1 MFKREGS
8 FVENAV
14 VFHNYRQQC
23 HDGFQDHELQCPT
36 VTDLQKDPIDRPW
49 FAHAIEGK
57 HVVDCLMV
65 LVHVCQNSIHSG
77 GVIVGQVSVHEGQKH
92 VKDVGFVTVSKCIDV
107 DGGMYVA
114 ERQPTVDGIDLHR
127 CDGVKETR

>member
-1 MFKREGS
+1 MEGLGRRPNTIMQEVRSAPMSEARKKGSKRS
-8 FVENAV
+8 AS
-14 VFHNYRQQC
+14 R
-23 HDGFQDHELQCPT
+23 
-36 VTDLQKDPIDRPW
+36 
-49 FAHAIEGK
+49 AHAIEGK